1 MEEFDGKTFSQ
12 KGKQRKHIFPN
23 RENGENHFLIKFEM
37 FLNSI
42 WIKRKK
48 NYNKRGKMEE
58 FDRKKTWSNG
68 KQGKLMFTSLQ
79 RRDQYFNIK
88 IQD

>member
-23 RENGENHFLIKFEM
+23 RENGEKHFLIKFEM

-42 WIKRKK
+42 WIKSKK
-48 NYNKRGKMEE
+48 
-58 FDRKKTWSNG
+58 
-68 KQGKLMFTSLQ
+68 LQ
-79 RRDQYFNIK
+79 
-88 IQD
+88 

>member
-12 KGKQRKHIFPN
+12 NGKQRKHIFPN

-42 WIKRKK
+42 WIKRK

-58 FDRKKTWSNG
+58 FEKKKKPGQLENRENSCSQVC
-68 KQGKLMFTSLQ
+68 KEEI
-79 RRDQYFNIK
+79 NIL
-88 IQD
+88 I

>member
-1 MEEFDGKTFSQ
+1 MLFKYIFEKIDKIIEKCFIMEEFDGKTFSQ

-48 NYNKRGKMEE
+48 
-58 FDRKKTWSNG
+58 
-68 KQGKLMFTSLQ
+68 LQ
-79 RRDQYFNIK
+79 
-88 IQD
+88 

>member
-1 MEEFDGKTFSQ
+1 MRKLTKFKEKCFIMEEFDGKTFSQ
-12 KGKQRKHIFPN
+12 KGKQRTPIFPN

-48 NYNKRGKMEE
+48 
-58 FDRKKTWSNG
+58 
-68 KQGKLMFTSLQ
+68 LQ
-79 RRDQYFNIK
+79 
-88 IQD
+88 

>member
-12 KGKQRKHIFPN
+12 NGKQRKHIFPN
-23 RENGENHFLIKFEM
+23 RENGENNFLIKLEM

-48 NYNKRGKMEE
+48 
-58 FDRKKTWSNG
+58 
-68 KQGKLMFTSLQ
+68 LQ
-79 RRDQYFNIK
+79 
-88 IQD
+88 